1 LQLTDTTI
9 GSPKPHSGNPDD
21 FKGIENYAQFM
32 NTDPNSGLPVSRKR
46 SHDDPLNGGTPSKQT
61 NLPSGGVFSD
71 GLIDIAMITPYVN
84 R

>member
-1 LQLTDTTI
+1 
-9 GSPKPHSGNPDD
+9 
-21 FKGIENYAQFM
+21 M